1 MNHPERTE
9 PHRRVED
16 CAQPEEPAR
25 SKALIVTVSDAACL
39 L

>member
-9 PHRRVED
+9 PHLRVQD
-16 CAQPEEPAR
+16 CAQPEELAC
-25 SKALIVTVSDAACL
+25 SKGLIMTVSDAACL

>member
-9 PHRRVED
+9 THLRVED

-25 SKALIVTVSDAACL
+25 SKALMTASQDAACL

>member
-1 MNHPERTE
+1 MNLPERTE
-9 PHRRVED
+9 PHLRVEG

-25 SKALIVTVSDAACL
+25 SKGLIMTVSDAACL